1 MTERDFWVGTY
12 GPGIYRMRRG
22 ADGVLGAP
30 ELAVEATRASYL
42 AEHPDAPIL
51 YAVGEEPEGS
61 LLTFAVER
69 GGRLRPLDSRPVP
82 ADPCH
87 LAVRPDGGTLLA
99 ACYTAGAVAA
109 QALDGDGGFVGD
121 PTILSGSGS
130 GPNAE
135 RQEGPHAHCTLWAPD
150 GTALSTDLG
159 ADLIRA
165 YRLEGDTP
173 RQVAEI
179 PVPAGYGP
187 RHLALHP
194 SGHLYLITELEPRL
208 LVLTPGDS
216 YADLT
221 VTGESAALADTSA
234 TGGEKLGAAI
244 KIGDGG
250 GFVYTSVRGADAVTA
265 HRVLDG
271 GAALEPV
278 ADVDCGGHWPRDLHV
293 DGPWLHVAN
302 ERSEDVTSFRLD
314 ARTGVPAQNGQ
325 PVSVPTPVCLI
336 AARD

>member
-22 ADGVLGAP
+22 AGGVLGAP
-30 ELAVEATRASYL
+30 ELAVEAVRPSYL
-42 AEHPDAPIL
+42 AEHPDAPVL

-61 LLTFAVER
+61 LLSYAVGD
-69 GGRLRPLDSRPVP
+69 GGRLRPLGRRAVP

-87 LAVRPDGGTLLA
+87 LAVRPGGGTLLA

-109 QALDGDGGFVGD
+109 QPLDGAGSFDGD
-121 PTILSGSGS
+121 PTVFSGWGG
-130 GPNAE
+130 GPDAD
-135 RQEGPHAHCTLWAPD
+135 RQDGPHAHFTLWAPD

-159 ADLIRA
+159 ADLVRA
-165 YRLEGDTP
+165 FRVEGGAL

-194 SGHLYLITELEPRL
+194 SGRLYLITELEPRL
-208 LVLTPGDS
+208 LVLTPGHS

-221 VTGESAALADTSA
+221 VTAESAALAGG
-234 TGGEKLGAAI
+234 TGGETLGAAI
-244 KIGDGG
+244 KVGDGG
-250 GFVYTSVRGADAVTA
+250 EFVYTSVRGADVVTA

-302 ERSEDVTSFRLD
+302 ERSEDVASFRLD
-314 ARTGVPAQNGQ
+314 DRTGVPAPLER
-325 PVSVPTPVCLI
+325 PVAVPAPVCI
-336 AARD
+336 IPARP